1 MHRNKSRDVRLES
14 VMRTKADIGET
25 DTAAT
30 KQAKLNRGRA
40 VLSTCQMIF
49 DVTGDLLADGR
60 QIKQLGFD
68 DGIVGLL
75 GKLPILGRLVP

>member
-1 MHRNKSRDVRLES
+1 
-14 VMRTKADIGET
+14 MRFKADVGEN

-60 QIKQLGFD
+60 QIKQLVFD
-68 DGIVGLL
+68 DGIIGLL
-75 GKLPILGRLVP
+75 GKFPIHGRLAP